1 MTIFG
6 QDINREQMPSYESFV
21 NSPNH
26 MYSAM
31 QDSLKNGLGQNQP
44 MNPQVVSQGLQDKTA
59 QQSQQW
65 R

>member
-1 MTIFG
+1 
-6 QDINREQMPSYESFV
+6 MPSYESFV

-26 MYSAM
+26 MYSSM
-31 QDSLKNGLGQNQP
+31 QDTLKNGLNQNQP
-44 MNPQVVSQGLQDKTA
+44 MNPQVVAQGLQDKTA